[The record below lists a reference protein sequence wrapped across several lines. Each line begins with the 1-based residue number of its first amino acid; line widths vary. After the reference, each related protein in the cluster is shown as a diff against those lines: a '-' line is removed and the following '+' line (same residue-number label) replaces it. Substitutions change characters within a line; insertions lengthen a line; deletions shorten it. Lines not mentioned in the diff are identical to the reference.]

1 MALSVK
7 EKVKRGHWEE
17 VRGHWEEENKK
28 TTSETRRM
36 TARSNLKLSKF
47 KDGNHLSFT
56 LFKYCF
62 ANIIFEMLTI
72 FTKLLLSPKQ

>member
-1 MALSVK
+1 
-7 EKVKRGHWEE
+7 
-17 VRGHWEEENKK
+17 
-28 TTSETRRM
+28 M